1 MDRFKPTE
9 WDVLTRRYSVA
20 LTTDNP
26 RRIIEEILIDFERN
40 DGIFR
45 GATQNDVDLPLRKS
59 LNELESEGVMDGDR
73 ERALYITFNLT
84 HNFSRPAERLSNRN
98 MGFWKEENWIFR
110 PEILAGEQR
119 YYDLF
124 DLFKGEGKFQSHPVT
139 DEYGLME
146 YGKRDVDFR
155 YTLAHTLYEEYES
168 DPLRLF
174 EEYDNDASAVY
185 KHVSQA
191 QYEEPVHEEIRLT
204 KKFPGLGA
212 EKIGP
217 LWLRAIDDHVLDL
230 KNIGLLPI
238 PVDRHIAHVTNY
250 IYETDYTADN
260 EDHCEE
266 IRNEYLE
273 FCREYD
279 QASTRLDKALWLI
292 GKSWDTRGREYLQ
305 ETLD

>member
-1 MDRFKPTE
+1 MAP
-9 WDVLTRRYSVA
+9 
-20 LTTDNP
+20 TTDNP

-45 GATQNDVDLPLRKS
+45 EETQNDVDLPLRKS
-59 LNELESEGVMDGDR
+59 LNELKSEGMMDGDK

-84 HNFSRPAERLSNRN
+84 HNFSKPAERLSNRN
-98 MGFWKEENWIFR
+98 MGFWKQENWIFR
-110 PEILAGEQR
+110 PETLVGERR

-124 DLFKGEGKFQSHPVT
+124 DLFKGEGEFQSHPVT
-139 DEYGLME
+139 NEHGLME
-146 YGKRDVDFR
+146 HGKRDVGFR

-174 EEYDNDASAVY
+174 EEYDDDASAVY
-185 KHVSQA
+185 EHVSQA
-191 QYEEPVHEEIRLT
+191 RYEEPVHEEIRLT

-217 LWLRAIDDHVLDL
+217 LWLRAIDDHILDL

-238 PVDRHIAHVTNY
+238 PVDRQIARVTNY
-250 IYETDYTADN
+250 LYGTDYTADD
-260 EDHCEE
+260 EGHREE

-292 GKSWDTRGREYLQ
+292 GESWNDGGQEYL
-305 ETLD
+305 ERKISKA